1 MMMVMMGSAKHRMEH
16 QCIFQATLSRKQTD
30 IYYTNYM
37 YKTSAKLKK
46 MESKTVQTTP
56 AKKGK

>member
-1 MMMVMMGSAKHRMEH
+1 MYISGYFIEK
-16 QCIFQATLSRKQTD
+16 TND